1 VNAKDLPGKVVLL
14 AMGGFWLWAA
24 YVMDA
29 AWFVRHVE
37 IPTFYLTASP
47 LWPPVT
53 RACAAGLG
61 LLFCVLG
68 ALLGASLGQTL
79 RILLA
84 LVLALVVSDCFL
96 HLGGHGTA
104 FWRAKKLELRM
115 GRPDAEF
122 GNVLLPSRTTVLA
135 APGSEKVSYS
145 IDAWG
150 NRAQSDRGAPD
161 PSKPALVVA
170 GESIAA
176 GHGLPFE
183 QTFASLLAS
192 KLELQLVDVGVGG
205 YGTDQALWRLEETLP
220 KLAKPQVVVMVF
232 LPIQLWRNVQDYR
245 PRLVLES
252 GALTRR
258 PPERGLLAWF
268 RLRDVLVNE
277 LPLLTEERLQ
287 SSLEVTAAVLRETAA
302 RVRARGATP
311 LFLIPLVGPRR
322 SFEDHPEAQVL
333 RPLFVEQKL
342 PFLLIDLDES
352 ELIPYDGH
360 PNAAASRRIAGEL
373 EARLISETAP
383 SRAPAA
389 SAATPPAPPPSR

>member
-1 VNAKDLPGKVVLL
+1 L
-14 AMGGFWLWAA
+14 
-24 YVMDA
+24 
-29 AWFVRHVE
+29 
-37 IPTFYLTASP
+37 
-47 LWPPVT
+47 
-53 RACAAGLG
+53 
-61 LLFCVLG
+61 
-68 ALLGASLGQTL
+68 
-79 RILLA
+79 
-84 LVLALVVSDCFL
+84 L

-115 GRPDAEF
+115 GRPDERL

-135 APGSEKVSYS
+135 VPGAAKVSYA

-150 NRAQSDRGAPD
+150 NRAQNDTGAPD
-161 PSKPALVVA
+161 PAKPTLVVA

-192 KLELQLVDVGVGG
+192 KLQLQLVDAGVGG

-220 KLAKPQVVVMVF
+220 KLAQPRVVVMVF

-245 PRLVLES
+245 PRLILQD
-252 GALTRR
+252 GALARQ
-258 PPERGLLAWF
+258 PPERGFLAWF

-277 LPLLTEERLQ
+277 LPMLTEKRLRG
-287 SSLEVTAAVLRETAA
+287 SLAVTAAVLRETAA
-302 RVRARGATP
+302 QARARGATP

-322 SFEDHPEAQVL
+322 AFDEHPEAQVL
-333 RPLFVEQKL
+333 RPLFVEQEL

-352 ELIPYDGH
+352 ELIPFDGH
-360 PNAAASRRIAGEL
+360 PNAAASQRIADAL
-373 EARLISETAP
+373 AARLTSPPAP

-389 SAATPPAPPPSR
+389 AAATPPAPPP